1 MVRGCTFAVSQDPA
15 TFLQVCGDEVVQQ
28 EPLSG
33 AGSELRLRYVNGWVW
48 INDVESGAA
57 WVTEPEQRLDEIEDW
72 GAILSEGS
80 DDPDDDEQPNDGQT
94 IEQVVDPDNPD
105 AEIVESDQI
114 DEEGPEP
121 SAGRP

>member
-1 MVRGCTFAVSQDPA
+1 M
-15 TFLQVCGDEVVQQ
+15 
-28 EPLSG
+28 
-33 AGSELRLRYVNGWVW
+33 
-48 INDVESGAA
+48 ESGAA

-114 DEEGPEP
+114 DEEGPTSRRSP
-121 SAGRP
+121 VTTRPPPGSSARSTSPCSTTTAIRTATCSS